1 MSSRTI
7 GAGAEAVLRVIV
19 TPPLALLLAFLARR
33 AADHA
38 PDAEATALAC
48 SPSLTLIVT
57 VAPLGAQPVRRGASA
72 CNTAWLV
79 ICRGRRKGGS
89 GGRASSEL
97 PQVASA
103 APTTSSSSVGAQQAL
118 QRSDMPAGIWAAP
131 APAASPRAVPLHPYR
146 HPHGV
151 PLAHALARARRPF
164 YTKYGRIYVI
174 CCQDDMRR
182 SVPHSEAHDATAA
195 ARYPFYTGVQLVRL
209 HIEYVSSCAELL
221 SILYSSEY
229 YTVAPCRA
237 SQMASWI

>member
-1 MSSRTI
+1 MVGRYRSSWATHPLHSHTSPNSMSSRTI

-118 QRSDMPAGIWAAP
+118 QRSDMLAGIWAAP

-146 HPHGV
+146 ADRCG
-151 PLAHALARARRPF
+151 LLSLARRL
-164 YTKYGRIYVI
+164 VL
-174 CCQDDMRR
+174 
-182 SVPHSEAHDATAA
+182 
-195 ARYPFYTGVQLVRL
+195 FYTGLQLVRL
-209 HIEYVSSCAELL
+209 YIESVSSCAELL
-221 SILYSSEY
+221 SVLYSSQY

-237 SQMASWI
+237 SRMASWI

>member
-89 GGRASSEL
+89 FGRASSEL

-118 QRSDMPAGIWAAP
+118 QRSDDMPAGIWAAP
-131 APAASPRAVPLHPYR
+131 APGTRARAPSRAPRARVF
-146 HPHGV
+146 
-151 PLAHALARARRPF
+151 RARLG
-164 YTKYGRIYVI
+164 YNHGYNT
-174 CCQDDMRR
+174 
-182 SVPHSEAHDATAA
+182 SEVVNA
-195 ARYPFYTGVQLVRL
+195 
-209 HIEYVSSCAELL
+209 
-221 SILYSSEY
+221 
-229 YTVAPCRA
+229 
-237 SQMASWI
+237 